1 MSDITMWFLSDA
13 ERLERFL
20 ATWDAFRRG
29 GFKATQEAAA
39 DLAYMYGIEAPEL
52 GPGPASEGARAL
64 AMERFLAAWE
74 TYKRAGFKV
83 TQEAVNELADAF
95 GVKAPELEPPGDDGD
110 PPPT

>member
-1 MSDITMWFLSDA
+1 
-13 ERLERFL
+13 
-20 ATWDAFRRG
+20 
-29 GFKATQEAAA
+29 
-39 DLAYMYGIEAPEL
+39 MYGNEAPEL
-52 GPGPASEGARAL
+52 VPGPASEGARAL

-95 GVKAPELEPPGDDGD
+95 GVKAPELEPPGEDGD